1 MRLDDSNV
9 AMFVGCKHPIDNK
22 EGTVREFNDGRTAGF
37 DDMVVGNYMAILAY
51 EEAAALSNRM
61 AILIR
66 HDY

>member
-22 EGTVREFNDGRTAGF
+22 EGAVREFNDGRTAVL
-37 DDMVVGNYMAILAY
+37 DDVVVGHDMAIPAY
-51 EEAAALSNRM
+51 EEAAALGERM